1 MDRGRVWLIGGTQ
14 ESAILA
20 KALAAAAIPCL
31 VTVTTPAAQRLYA
44 PSPYLAIQVQILQPE
59 HLPQF
64 LAQHQ
69 IRAIVDA
76 SHPFAAQVSQLA
88 MAGALQY
95 QLPYLR
101 YERPTVPA
109 TAGVTTLASLTE
121 LLQGSYL
128 QGQRVLLTLGAKAL
142 PHFLPWQPRAALFA
156 RILPTPTA
164 LALATQ
170 GGFQAGQLM
179 ALRPPIS
186 AALEQ
191 ALWQQWQITLVVTKA
206 SGQAGGEAVK
216 AQVAQALKIP
226 LIRIARPSL
235 AYPQQTDEVEVVLAF
250 CRQLGLEGRSDVPQ
264 GLPG

>member
-14 ESAILA
+14 ESRILA
-20 KALAAAAIPCL
+20 QALATAAIPCL

-44 PSPYLAIQVQILQPE
+44 PSPDLEIQVHILQPE

-64 LAQHQ
+64 LVQHQ

-76 SHPFAAQVSQLA
+76 SHPFALQVSQLA
-88 MAGALQY
+88 MQGAATY
-95 QLPYLR
+95 NLPYLR
-101 YERPTVPA
+101 YERPAVPE
-109 TAGVTTLASLTE
+109 TSLVTTVDSLSA
-121 LLQGSYL
+121 LLEGPYL
-128 QGQRVLLTLGAKAL
+128 QDQRVLLTLGAKAL
-142 PHFLPWQPRAALFA
+142 PHFLPWQEWATLFA
-156 RILPTPTA
+156 RILPTPMA

-170 GGFQAGQLM
+170 GGFHSDQLI

-216 AQVAQALKIP
+216 IQVAQALKIP
-226 LIRIARPSL
+226 LIRIARPPIV
-235 AYPQQTDEVEVVLAF
+235 YPQQTDRVEAVVAF
-250 CRQLGLEGRSDVPQ
+250 CCSLGLENTPEFPQ
-264 GLPG
+264 GLSC